1 MKPAA
6 RILAF
11 LSFAGSIAAA
21 TDVAAAADPASPAPS
36 PAPSVAPAAAPSDPC
51 GSIISIVTRPTV
63 TTSVCTVR
71 TGRVLIENGYTNTT
85 TTGPGGGVTVSY
97 PQSLIRIGTSDPHL
111 EFSVTPPSFN
121 RSSLGGSVATGYSD
135 INVGAKYEIGY
146 NRTASWGANAFV
158 TIPTGAR
165 AFTAGAA
172 QYTGNLNWSDAIG
185 PVFSL
190 SGTFGFNALNGY
202 NSAGNVQPYFS
213 FIPSVVLAAGLPGPA
228 SAFAEYAYFSQI
240 GPGLGSKSLVDFGYS
255 HDLGR
260 NVQVDVE
267 YGFSPTPINGQKS
280 SYAGA
285 GLSLM
290 F

>member
-6 RILAF
+6 RILAV
-11 LSFAGSIAAA
+11 LSFTGSLAAA
-21 TDVAAAADPASPAPS
+21 TPVADGQPASPTPS
-36 PAPSVAPAAAPSDPC
+36 PAPSASAAAGPSDPC

-71 TGRVLIENGYTNTT
+71 TGHVLIENGYTNTT
-85 TTGPGGGVTVSY
+85 TTGPGGGVTASY

-111 EFSVTPPSFN
+111 EFSVTSPSFN
-121 RSSLGGSVATGYSD
+121 RSSIGGAIATGYSD

-172 QYTGNLNWSDAIG
+172 EYTGNFNWSDAMG

-190 SGTFGFNALNGY
+190 SGTVGFNALNGY
-202 NSAGNVQPYFS
+202 NAGNVQPYFA
-213 FIPSVVLAAGLPGPA
+213 FIPSVVLAAGLPGPS
-228 SAFAEYAYFSQI
+228 SAYAEYAYFSQAVA
-240 GPGLGSKSLVDFGYS
+240 GPGSKSLIDFGYIRDFGR
-255 HDLGR
+255 DL
-260 NVQVDVE
+260 QFDVE

-280 SYAGA
+280 SYTGA

>member
-1 MKPAA
+1 MKPAI
-6 RILAF
+6 RVLAL
-11 LSFAGSIAAA
+11 LSFAGSLVAA
-21 TDVAAAADPASPAPS
+21 TAVAAGDPTSPTPAPS
-36 PAPSVAPAAAPSDPC
+36 AGTAAPSDPC

-71 TGRVLIENGYTNTT
+71 TGHVLIENGYTNTT
-85 TTGPGGGVTVSY
+85 TTGPGGGVTAAY
-97 PQSLIRIGTSDPHL
+97 PQSLIRVGTSDPHL

-121 RSSLGGSVATGYSD
+121 RSSAGGAIATGYSD

-146 NRTASWGANAFV
+146 GRTASWGANAYV

-172 QYTGNLNWSDAIG
+172 QYTGNLNWSDAMG

-190 SGTFGFNALNGY
+190 SGTFGFNALNGF
-202 NSAGNVQPYFS
+202 NSAGTVQPYFA
-213 FIPSVVLAAGLPGPA
+213 FIPSVVLSAGLPGP
-228 SAFAEYAYFSQI
+228 SSMYAEYAYFSQA
-240 GPGLGSKSLVDFGYS
+240 GPNLGSKSLIDFGYS
-255 HDLGR
+255 RDLGR
-260 NVQVDVE
+260 NLQLDIE
-267 YGFSPTPINGQKS
+267 YGFSPAPINGQKS
-280 SYAGA
+280 SYTGA

>member
-1 MKPAA
+1 MKVAA
-6 RILAF
+6 RTLA
-11 LSFAGSIAAA
+11 LLTLAVSLTVAPAIAAGDA
-21 TDVAAAADPASPAPS
+21 ASPAPS
-36 PAPSVAPAAAPSDPC
+36 PPPIAAPASGPSDPC

-97 PQSLIRIGTSDPHL
+97 PQSLIRVGTADPHL

-121 RSSLGGSVATGYSD
+121 RSSVGGSIATGYSD
-135 INVGAKYEIGY
+135 INVGAKYVIGY

-172 QYTGNLNWSDAIG
+172 QYTGNLNWGDAIG

-202 NSAGNVQPYFS
+202 NSAGNVQPFFS
-213 FIPSVVLAAGLPGPA
+213 FIPSIVLAAGLPGPS

-240 GPGLGSKSLVDFGYS
+240 GPNLGSKSLVDFGYS
-255 HDLGR
+255 RDLGR